1 MKLYNI
7 SNAGEFLTRVLD
19 CKGMVYAVES
29 DGRAQDLKELAQ
41 YLISSG
47 MAGKIEGI
55 REIDLA
61 VEKPV
66 DRTLLLNYVAGMKLN
81 RKTALNH
88 RYFPA

>member
-7 SNAGEFLTRVLD
+7 SNAGEFLNRVLE
-19 CKGMVYAVES
+19 CKGMVYAVEP
-29 DGRAQDLKELAQ
+29 DGKAQDLKELAQ
-41 YLISSG
+41 YLIGSG
-47 MAGKIEGI
+47 MADKIDGF

-81 RKTALNH
+81 RKTA
-88 RYFPA
+88 